1 MTQSIIQLIFML
13 FIFGLGVAIGLLW
26 TERIELK
33 RERAAQ
39 KHYHRTFP
47 NNKW

>member
-1 MTQSIIQLIFML
+1 
-13 FIFGLGVAIGLLW
+13 LW
-26 TERIELK
+26 AERIELK